1 MRCRREATQKYRTA
15 FSMQLEW
22 IIVGFALISGSTTCT
37 TASSSSSSSPAPNTI
52 RTHSKNNNINNS
64 SPPAAVAD
72 LDNRNIMRLWAAL
85 LQAIN
90 AAELQ
95 RLDMGHAPSA
105 AQTPNAQ
112 RLNSKRMKWRPN
124 SKLLDRRSE
133 LEPAPFAA
141 AAEQRSGTYTS
152 TEEDNHNPTYIDVR
166 DNEPQPS
173 PWWF

>member
-1 MRCRREATQKYRTA
+1 
-15 FSMQLEW
+15 MQLEW
-22 IIVGFALISGSTTCT
+22 IIVGFGLIIGYGSGSTTCS
-37 TASSSSSSSPAPNTI
+37 TASSSSPAPNTI

-64 SPPAAVAD
+64 SLPAAVAD
-72 LDNRNIMRLWAAL
+72 LDNRDIMRLWAAV

-105 AQTPNAQ
+105 AQAPNGQ

-133 LEPAPFAA
+133 FEPAPFAA